1 MHYPSACPFT
11 HMFDMKNW
19 LLYCGLL
26 VVNSL
31 LVSINQSAAYGPPSP
46 SVDSLNALAKVD
58 SLSFYEKIKIS
69 ERAYSLAEGQSY
81 FSGQFQA
88 ALTAGMSHMG
98 LSQFEDAVS
107 YFQSAFALAEQI
119 QDLAGV
125 AEARFH
131 LGEVYYYLQN
141 LPQAKTAF
149 TDALAQ
155 FEKLDST
162 RWIGVVKNALG
173 VIIYAEGEKERGAQL
188 YQEAYEILSAN
199 NYELDAQGPLNNLAD
214 HFFHE
219 EKIEQAQQYFEQVL
233 AIDRKHKSAFGETL
247 SLLNLAW
254 CYRWKKDYDE
264 AIALIQESL
273 AISERENITQHQ
285 ILAYSE
291 LGKTFK
297 EKGDFEH
304 ALEYSQKY
312 QELHETMDRQKNEEK
327 LANLMVQ
334 FETEQAE
341 KELAELKSA
350 KKIERLY
357 AALLLGTAVLVLIV
371 AFLLISRTRVKRRLA
386 ESELQKQ
393 ALLSEQ
399 LQQQLNSKKQDLTNL
414 ALDIS
419 RKNSFATKIHNRLQD
434 LIKVNDATERKQGIQ
449 ALSRVVSNHL
459 RLNEDAQEFQI
470 NIETVNHDFF
480 NKLDQQF
487 DGLTTNDKHL
497 CGLIR
502 LNLSSKDIA
511 AIKNISTKSV
521 EMGRYRLRKKLS
533 LNPDEDLSDFLQ
545 KFA

>member
-1 MHYPSACPFT
+1 MC
-11 HMFDMKNW
+11 DMKNW
-19 LLYCGLL
+19 LLYSGLL

-31 LVSINQSAAYGPPSP
+31 IISISGVAAYGPPSP

-58 SLSFYEKIKIS
+58 SLSFFERIKIS

-81 FSGQFQA
+81 FAGQYQA
-88 ALTAGMSHMG
+88 SLTAGMSHMG
-98 LSQFEDAVS
+98 LSQFEEALG
-107 YFQSAFALAEQI
+107 YFQKAYTLGEQLENLSA
-119 QDLAGV
+119 V

-149 TDALAQ
+149 SDALSQ
-155 FEKLDST
+155 FEDLDSI

-173 VIIYAEGEKERGAQL
+173 VILYAEGKKAEGAQL
-188 YQEAYEILSAN
+188 YQESYDILSSN

-233 AIDRKHKSAFGETL
+233 DIDRKHKSAFGETL

-254 CYRWKKDYDE
+254 CYRWKKEYDA

-291 LGKTFK
+291 LSKTFK
-297 EKGDFEH
+297 EKGDFEN
-304 ALEYSQKY
+304 ALLYAEKY
-312 QELHETMDRQKNEEK
+312 QDIHELMDKQKDEEK

-334 FETEQAE
+334 FETERKE
-341 KELAELKSA
+341 KELAELKAA
-350 KKIERLY
+350 KKIDRLY
-357 AALLLGTAVLVLIV
+357 VILLLGATVLSLIV
-371 AFLLISRTRVKRRLA
+371 AFLFISRNKVKRSLA

-393 ALLSEQ
+393 ALLSQQ

-419 RKNSFATKIHNRLQD
+419 RKNSFATKIHDRLQD
-434 LIKVNDATERKQGIQ
+434 LERVNDPAERKQGIQ
-449 ALSRVVSNHL
+449 SLSRVVSNHL
-459 RLNEDAQEFQI
+459 RLNEDAQEFQV

-480 NKLDQQF
+480 NQLDQQF
-487 DGLTTNDKHL
+487 EGLTTNDKHL

-533 LNPDEDLSDFLQ
+533 LSPDEDLSEFLQ
-545 KFA
+545 NFA

>member
-1 MHYPSACPFT
+1 MR
-11 HMFDMKNW
+11 DMKNW
-19 LLYCGLL
+19 LLYSGLL

-31 LVSINQSAAYGPPSP
+31 MVSLSEGAAYGPPSP

-69 ERAYSLAEGQSY
+69 ERAFSLAAGQSY
-81 FSGQFQA
+81 FSGQYQA
-88 ALTAGMSHMG
+88 ALTAGRSHMG
-98 LSQFEDAVS
+98 LSQFEDALS
-107 YFQSAFALAEQI
+107 YFQKAYNLGEQM
-119 QDLAGV
+119 QNLGAV

-141 LPQAKTAF
+141 LPQARTAF
-149 TDALAQ
+149 SDALAQ
-155 FEKLDST
+155 FTQLDST
-162 RWIGVVKNALG
+162 RWIGVIKNALG
-173 VIIYAEGEKERGAQL
+173 VIIYAQGEKEAAAQL
-188 YQEAYEILSAN
+188 YQESYEILSNN

-214 HFFHE
+214 HFFHQ
-219 EKIEQAQQYFEQVL
+219 EKIEQAQQYFEKVL

-254 CYRWKKDYDE
+254 CYRWKKAYDE
-264 AIALIQESL
+264 AIGLIQESL
-273 AISERENITQHQ
+273 AISERENIVPHQ
-285 ILAYSE
+285 MLAYSE
-291 LGKTFK
+291 LTKTFK
-297 EKGDFEH
+297 EKGDFEN
-304 ALEYSQKY
+304 ALLYSEKY
-312 QELHETMDRQKNEEK
+312 QELHESIDKQKDEEK

-334 FETEQAE
+334 FDTERKE
-341 KELAELKSA
+341 KELAELKAA
-350 KKIERLY
+350 KKIDRLY
-357 AALLLGTAVLVLIV
+357 VILLLGATVLSLVV
-371 AFLLISRTRVKRRLA
+371 AFLFISRNRVKRRLA
-386 ESELQKQ
+386 ESELQQQ

-434 LIKVNDATERKQGIQ
+434 LIKVNDPAERKQGIQ
-449 ALSRVVSNHL
+449 SLSRIVSNHL
-459 RLNEDAQEFQI
+459 RLNEDAQEFQV

-487 DGLTTNDKHL
+487 EGLTTNDKHL

-533 LNPDEDLSDFLQ
+533 LNPEEDLSEFLQ